1 MKPRPPRRGFFLFMR
16 SVCRCGHANIDSI
29 PAATESLPRT
39 WMEAQTMSSYVAP
52 KGTFD
57 SESLNVLD
65 RAFEITWSDFKAHP
79 PFPNAREEHELKTAL
94 RKKLIEI

>member
-1 MKPRPPRRGFFLFMR
+1 MG
-16 SVCRCGHANIDSI
+16 SY
-29 PAATESLPRT
+29 AAL
-39 WMEAQTMSSYVAP
+39 

-79 PFPNAREEHELKTAL
+79 PFRNAREEHELKTAL
-94 RKKLIEI
+94 RKKLIEIASSGVDDPKKLRRKVLKAMWGPQA